1 MKEVVADVLRKL
13 EYQQTDATDRE
24 VVRLLHQLEEDAGDK
39 SQIVSLIL
47 QKLIPFDVSTA
58 AGHEDGLSEITED
71 AIRKQLLY
79 ESQCLSKS
87 LENGDYR
94 ATHHRLYQLYQID
107 DMSQSVGK
115 GDFSDFLRKGQQKTR
130 DHLDSLIAKTDINS
144 QDHGSLSTFKSV
156 MDVVDE
162 AKGFLSPLLPDFD
175 FDQMS
180 RRLKE
185 MENRAHR
192 RVVSGSWDTMN
203 NDLLFLVG
211 VREVLLPSSPVL
223 KNVTIEL
230 RRMFENECQ
239 AIKDLLPTPSNAK
252 VIVEMLFVLRKHR
265 EAVPES
271 LDIGSESVSDVVSHF
286 MRLFSTTKEEILLD
300 IPHQVDNLKNIID
313 SVSSLLLVPDMDI
326 FFERVSLKQD
336 LEQLK
341 DAGSKTCQ
349 QLCDNL
355 QKQFEETTL
364 SEMVEQRELEE
375 EIRVA
380 GHLAEVVGENAARAF
395 TKTKNFIASKLQQ
408 AKTEARDTVSRFVWG
423 EEVVIPVGPFKL
435 LQKAVWLN
443 KYTDTDQDVLQQTEE
458 LILEDIKQAIEIIKR
473 TDIFVEMEPKDLKKL
488 FSLQV
493 RIPSL
498 RVLTEFFPK
507 IEHSVEGAAMMIK
520 TKTKELHEAIKEV
533 TVTKT
538 NREIQHM
545 TAISKLQGL
554 RKEYESKDP
563 QSRELAAFGC
573 SNFHDLQ
580 RAIELT
586 RHKILEEDHRK
597 SSLAGCAK
605 RSGSSLASCSE
616 PDDRTQEKL
625 HRPRAKSEDT
635 AAGSKHR
642 DRLDFM
648 IKLLDQGAQTPPA
661 EATDLLKKHGYGT
674 IADLDDDL
682 TREKDDCRRLEQQ
695 VGELFDSEKVIKSC
709 NLLQLQIV
717 RKEWNL
723 FRDSWARLRQFVE
736 AYGDSI
742 REQIDSCLKSMTD
755 MECECDEKLRMA
767 ATISKSLNELE
778 RVRKLSENEGNV
790 TIPAWLEVNH
800 PDWDD
805 KFASHRRTLNNAFQ
819 EDHGCRSLKYVRDT
833 AFAFAR
839 CDKNNAAD
847 WSRLEQESDALM
859 KQHYGP
865 NRYMRLVNEL
875 KSSNLL
881 SLIRQLEEAG
891 IPTQNVRMMWSERI
905 IDHIETVKCG
915 ARRVTP
921 ELEKVEEFL
930 SEAQKLRSA
939 SEAEAYAGEGEQEIL
954 NDPVLFCSRLIEAP
968 ISRFLEALSQSIAR
982 SNIVTVMRK
991 QHQLESV
998 PELFDYFT
1006 NGAKDEVRT
1015 LSGRIRQLPEIIFQ
1029 DFERRLKTGEQLHSW
1044 LTELRGSIVTLGLPA
1059 YSQLWDRISTMLL
1072 QHSKVLLSEAAK
1084 TGKFNDFDT
1093 LLTSVP
1099 QDLADCINRGRV
1111 SVEEDLLISKEC
1123 EKKSLE
1129 KRISTLAGIREF
1141 LSCDIKK
1148 DYPLLRKKEIAS
1160 AIESTIDILA
1170 EKVEKNEGDILDCA
1184 RCMFSLVPRH
1194 PPSNDRINSMLQQ
1207 VRHKFKEALKPIAEK
1222 SVRTLSP
1229 DEAARCLNSIINP
1242 IEVDR
1247 ILRKDDWNWLPADD
1261 VRQAVDHIT
1270 SLMDSLSAD
1279 FHEAKQTVSTSF
1291 KGAAELLA
1299 RVDEDH
1305 RLREVLA
1312 QALMNCEVQE
1322 LRAAKRNVDKL
1333 KGKLSDRIH
1342 EERSKR
1348 LKELQQKAIDLRDPK
1363 KMTAKVKRDAII
1375 TSIRECIEY
1384 FDTCH
1389 NELRSVSIGGGF
1401 CSKSEVTKIF
1411 KDLAESMKTTS
1422 EQCLNVLSQEAI
1434 TDVDCLSLS
1443 TLLHGIEVF
1452 QKVGL
1457 EEMLHSTV
1465 RGPFL
1470 HREINE
1476 VIKKTLDEGKKSE
1489 CLEKTAAILIK
1500 LYSMQLIDSC
1510 KQQASIAIKEVF
1522 DAKKAVVFEFVNIL
1536 IKDPNG
1542 VGQQLLST
1550 YPEFEGAVHDL
1561 NFQDASYEP
1570 ETILNKIPDGEAVGK
1585 LYQQTMETYENDIRT
1600 YSLSRKIDELVRA
1613 TKCPAGQTSGWFR
1626 SLFGGSKIDW
1636 KQHVPEMLGHIFAAW
1651 ALSQPLENGARAPM
1665 PNQVIAILC
1674 LLGIHKEKESLGG
1687 HIVEVLTGEGKS
1699 VVLAVAA
1706 MVLATLGRE
1715 VCIVCYSECLNKRDQ
1730 NAFKDLISAFGLE
1743 PKIQYSTFP
1752 NLVENYIGD
1761 LRGEASAILEGKKPP
1776 TAIDRM
1782 NKKVLLLD
1790 EIDTFLEP
1798 DIYKGVHSPSAG
1810 ITIPDLISVARL
1822 IKNGW
1827 SVEDV
1832 LESEPYKKCLSSC
1845 PEYAHDFL
1853 EKNVRKMPRALEYL
1867 ASPKY
1872 VVQDTPNGKRIGYHE
1887 FDGVNTNTRYGYRT
1901 LFAFLHE
1908 QDQCWKGS
1916 KDFREFERSEQR
1928 YSDLQINCGTFS
1940 YSKIVT
1946 EISDAILGVTGT
1958 LPRPGSKEADIMKEI
1973 GIHHTTRIPTMFV
1986 GRKFRFLPTEDTKV
2000 FQEYNF
2006 DRELCE
2012 SIIAARKSISEEAEE
2027 KVRPVLVFF
2036 KTEEVLNKF
2045 LNSPSMQSLKEDVYQ
2060 ILTKS
2065 LSMEERDN
2073 IIKNATGP
2081 GKIVFAVAEYG
2092 RGTDFVC
2099 HVKVVNA
2106 NGGPHI
2112 IQTYVSSHSDE
2123 IQFKG
2128 RTARFGKCGSY
2139 SLVLCE
2145 DELGQFDISYT
2156 ELQNA
2161 REAGGSNLYDLISRK
2176 RDVYFEKDLQE
2187 GDHTEYHDVSV
2198 SFLKAVRSND
2208 RNKVV
2213 EFVKKFN

>member
-162 AKGFLSPLLPDFD
+162 AKGFLSPLLDFD

-180 RRLKE
+180 RSLKE
-185 MENRAHR
+185 AEGRVHQ

-211 VREVLLPSSPVL
+211 VRDILPSSSVL
-223 KNVTIEL
+223 KDVVIKL
-230 RRMFENECQ
+230 RCMFENECQ
-239 AIKDLLPTPSNAK
+239 SIKNLRPTPPNAK

-265 EAVPES
+265 EAIPKS
-271 LDIGSESVSDVVSHF
+271 LGIGSESVSDVVSHF
-286 MRLFSTTKEEILLD
+286 MQLFSTAREEILSD

-313 SVSSLLLVPDMDI
+313 SVSSLLLVPDMDV
-326 FFERVSLKQD
+326 FFEKVSLKRD
-336 LEQLK
+336 MKLLK
-341 DAGSKTCQ
+341 DAASRTCQ
-349 QLCDNL
+349 QLCGNL
-355 QKQFEETTL
+355 QKELKETDV
-364 SEMVEQRELEE
+364 SEVVERRDLEE
-375 EIRVA
+375 EMRDVA
-380 GHLAEVVGENAARAF
+380 RLAEVADEKAARAY
-395 TKTKNFIASKLQQ
+395 TKTKNSISSKLRPSSI
-408 AKTEARDTVSRFVWG
+408 KARDTVCRFVCG
-423 EEVVIPVGPFKL
+423 QGLVIPVAPFKL

-458 LILEDIKQAIEIIKR
+458 LIIEDIKQVIKTIKR
-473 TDIFVEMEPKDLKKL
+473 TDIFVEMNPKDLKEIL
-488 FSLQV
+488 SLQFRV
-493 RIPSL
+493 SSL
-498 RVLTEFFPK
+498 RVLTDFFPK
-507 IEHSVEGAAMMIK
+507 LQHSIKSAARMIHK
-520 TKTKELHEAIKEV
+520 KAKELNEAIKAV
-533 TVTKT
+533 TQTKT
-538 NREIQHM
+538 DRVIQHM
-545 TAISKLQGL
+545 TTINKLQGL
-554 RKEYESKDP
+554 RMEYESMVS
-563 QSRELAAFGC
+563 QSREVAAFKM
-573 SNFHDLQ
+573 SNFHTLQ
-580 RAIELT
+580 RIIEL
-586 RHKILEEDHRK
+586 KDNILEED
-597 SSLAGCAK
+597 SEST
-605 RSGSSLASCSE
+605 ASCPKPSDHVLE
-616 PDDRTQEKL
+616 IPPSND
-625 HRPRAKSEDT
+625 EDS
-635 AAGSKHR
+635 ASSHHN
-642 DRLDFM
+642 
-648 IKLLDQGAQTPPA
+648 LLDSTIKMLDLGTQVPPA
-661 EATDLLKKHGYGT
+661 AATLLKKHGFNT
-674 IADLDDDL
+674 IAELDSDL
-682 TREKDDCRRLEQQ
+682 TREQEVCRKLQQQ
-695 VGELFDSEKVIKSC
+695 VGEVLDPEKVIKSC
-709 NLLQLQIV
+709 NLLQPQMV
-717 RKEWNL
+717 GKKWDL

-1500 LYSMQLIDSC
+1500 LYSMQLIDIC
-1510 KQQASIAIKEVF
+1510 KQQASDAVSEVF
-1522 DAKKAVVFEFVNIL
+1522 AVRKADKVVRDLVQIL
-1536 IKDPNG
+1536 TKDPKG